1 MRTVIQRVKSAS
13 VDIEGKR
20 HSEIGHGL
28 LVLVGIEDRDTDEDI
43 DYLCHK
49 IAQMRIFDDADGVM
63 NLPVTA
69 VEGSGVL
76 VVSQFTLM
84 ARTRKG
90 NRPSYIDASRPE
102 RAVPMYEKLCAK
114 LSELVG
120 HTVKTGVFGADMQVS
135 LVNDGPVTII
145 MDSQRRDEF

>member
-1 MRTVIQRVKSAS
+1 MRTVIQRVRSAS

-102 RAVPMYEKLCAK
+102 RAVPMYEKFSSPTPSRPASSVPICRFRSSTTA
-114 LSELVG
+114 
-120 HTVKTGVFGADMQVS
+120 
-135 LVNDGPVTII
+135 P
-145 MDSQRRDEF
+145 